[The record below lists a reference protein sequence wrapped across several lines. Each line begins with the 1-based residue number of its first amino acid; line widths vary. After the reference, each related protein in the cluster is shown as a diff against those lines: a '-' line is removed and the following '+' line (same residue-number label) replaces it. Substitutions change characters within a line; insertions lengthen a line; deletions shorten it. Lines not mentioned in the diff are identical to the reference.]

1 MDQTQRSVSD
11 NDYNDDGSDKGSDD
25 ENSSLLSSSSKSVAV
40 VFYNDIV
47 LLSLSC
53 HKPVVKSRVVLFYSK
68 SNQLGFV
75 NDFLCVI
82 TITITNLRASRIR

>member
-1 MDQTQRSVSD
+1 MDQTQRSVYD

-25 ENSSLLSSSSKSVAV
+25 EHSSSLSSSSKSVAAI
-40 VFYNDIV
+40 FYNDIV

-53 HKPVVKSRVVLFYSK
+53 HKPVVKFRVVLFYSK

-75 NDFLCVI
+75 NDLFV
-82 TITITNLRASRIR
+82 